1 LINKTKEA
9 KTENPA
15 FFKFVSESTQSDFN
29 ALETEDKTKVLS
41 AVEGRGYLTEGQIL
55 GLWQNSLLTATKSTE
70 PNVISMMPAEYK
82 ETFSKLSESKKNSII
97 AQSKMHK
104 LETAYQVANFWQTR
118 DLREVSQVME
128 KVELL
133 KESVEVKSTIGYD
146 TAGIAAELAKR
157 FKK

>member
-1 LINKTKEA
+1 
-9 KTENPA
+9 
-15 FFKFVSESTQSDFN
+15 
-29 ALETEDKTKVLS
+29 
-41 AVEGRGYLTEGQIL
+41 
-55 GLWQNSLLTATKSTE
+55 
-70 PNVISMMPAEYK
+70 MPVEYK
-82 ETFSKLSESKKNSII
+82 ETFAKLSESKKNSIL

-128 KVELL
+128 KVAMV

-146 TAGIAAELAKR
+146 TTEIAAQLAKR